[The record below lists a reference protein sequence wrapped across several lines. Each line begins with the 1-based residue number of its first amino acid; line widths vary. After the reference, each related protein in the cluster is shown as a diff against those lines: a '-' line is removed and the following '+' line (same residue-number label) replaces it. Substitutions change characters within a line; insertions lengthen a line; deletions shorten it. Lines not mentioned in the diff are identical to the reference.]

1 VTERKVSKLKIARE
15 YIDAAIEFFLAR
27 RNFFCVIHLAG
38 AAEELFGKYLPK
50 RQRIFTLAWKAEKAL
65 QSETGPIPTDKQ
77 AQKSVNKWKNEVK
90 HMDDGT
96 PRTLTIDLACTR
108 FRRQRVRCFDG
119 AGGGSWRDGS
129 SRGSSSLRPC
139 A

>member
-1 VTERKVSKLKIARE
+1 LQSKRA
-15 YIDAAIEFFLAR
+15 FLAR

-38 AAEELFGKYLPK
+38 AAEELFGQYLPQ

-65 QSETGPIPTDKQ
+65 QSETGPTPTDKQ

-96 PRTLTIDLACTR
+96 PRTLIIDPAFMAEHHIGQALINFSKLKTKKKI
-108 FRRQRVRCFDG
+108 
-119 AGGGSWRDGS
+119 
-129 SRGSSSLRPC
+129 
-139 A
+139 